1 MSVDITF
8 EWPFISSSEGF
19 KHARRTCRSSIG
31 GGRRLS
37 GSLSIESTPRASK
50 YTLSGSRCSTWSYS
64 SHVLS
69 PAFHLISNN
78 AFHFLP
84 ECDSIRSTGHSV
96 VHGSFVTG
104 SSDSEENWAGSR
116 LGNNQSS
123 FGIWIRSNEAWNTGC
138 TPRRLSSD
146 GRSTLNELFPK
157 SLIILNG
164 MMNLGASLHALPF
177 SNNMFCVEI

>member
-19 KHARRTCRSSIG
+19 KHARRTCGSSIG
-31 GGRRLS
+31 GSRSLL

-50 YTLSGSRCSTWSYS
+50 YALSGSRCSTWSYG

-78 AFHFLP
+78 VFCFLP

-96 VHGSFVTG
+96 VRGSFVTG
-104 SSDSEENWAGSR
+104 SSNSEENWAGSQ
-116 LGNNQSS
+116 LGNNWSL

-138 TPRRLSSD
+138 MPRHLSSD
-146 GRSTLNELFPK
+146 GRSTLNELFLK

-164 MMNLGASLHALPF
+164 PTNLGASLHALPF
-177 SNNMFCVEI
+177 GNDMFCVET